1 MSNNLKFY
9 IGGAWVDPV
18 TPNRIGVVDPATE
31 EVFTEISG
39 GSAADV
45 DKAVAAARA
54 AFPAFA
60 RTTKRY
66 RLELLK
72 ECLAAYNRR
81 FDDIAEACAKEMGA
95 PIAFAREAQAF
106 VGQGHF
112 QALIDCSKILHSPKN
127 AAPRWW

>member
-1 MSNNLKFY
+1 M
-9 IGGAWVDPV
+9 
-18 TPNRIGVVDPATE
+18 
-31 EVFTEISG
+31 
-39 GSAADV
+39 
-45 DKAVAAARA
+45 AAARA

-60 RTTKRY
+60 RTTRRY

-95 PIAFAREAQAF
+95 PIGFAKEAQAF

-112 QALIDCSKILHSPKN
+112 QALIDVFENFEFTEKRGTTMVVKEPIGVCGLITPWNWPLNQIVCKVAPAHWP
-127 AAPRWW
+127 AATPWC